1 MKSRTKATFAC
12 LVATLAITAASGGTP
27 AAAGSERMQL
37 HCESG
42 TLEGHTLERTN
53 GSSWWNVETGTIY
66 TTKSL
71 TISDDDQGIVHHH
84 DYGKKSQ
91 DADTCTAE
99 HFDWTWDLEV
109 VAAGP

>member
-1 MKSRTKATFAC
+1 MRSRTKARFAC
-12 LVATLAITAASGGTP
+12 LVVTLASAAATGATP

-42 TLEGHTLERTN
+42 TLQGSTLERTN
-53 GSSWWNVETGTIY
+53 GSSWWDVGTGTVY

-71 TISDDDQGIVHHH
+71 TISDDQGIVHQH

-91 DADTCTAE
+91 LAETCTGT

-109 VAAGP
+109 VEAGP